1 MYTDRVSLSR
11 KFDYYLARAN
21 EYPSL
26 SFGGAKTM
34 LGPRKRLLL
43 IDDIPNV
50 QNYTIREAFHAALQ
64 RFVEGPGSAGC
75 PLVIIISDA
84 GTRADTSLSDGNSW
98 RTKQQDTVDFRSVF
112 PKSLQTSPLVEQIAL
127 VT

>member
-26 SFGGAKTM
+26 SFGSSKTL
-34 LGPRKRLLL
+34 LGPRRRLLL
-43 IDDIPNV
+43 IDDIPNI
-50 QNYTIREAFHAALQ
+50 QSHAIRGAFHAALE
-64 RFVEGPGSAGC
+64 RFVENPGSAGC

-84 GTRADTSLSDGNSW
+84 GTRAEMSQSDGNSW
-98 RTKQQDTVDFRSVF
+98 RSKQQDTVDFRSVF